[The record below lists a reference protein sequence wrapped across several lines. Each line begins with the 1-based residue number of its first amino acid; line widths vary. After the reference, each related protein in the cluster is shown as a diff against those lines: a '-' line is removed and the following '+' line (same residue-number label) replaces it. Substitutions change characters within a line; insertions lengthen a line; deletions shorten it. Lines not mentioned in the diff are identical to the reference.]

1 MSTAIPARPFRF
13 KLRRLLSPLL
23 APLLLLGLPAALS
36 SCASTQ
42 PILAVPTF
50 KVQSVRLTNLT
61 LPGIGRPATAYVTLQ
76 LLVNN
81 PNPLP
86 LQLANIAG
94 TFILDGVNVAGVNL
108 PDVAL
113 PARGEAVQQANLALP
128 LTLDTLG
135 SALKV
140 ARGQAVTYR
149 LDGTFTADLGF
160 LGHPSFGPYTLIQ
173 GLLQQ
178 PAILP

>member
-1 MSTAIPARPFRF
+1 METAIPGRPRVHPRRF
-13 KLRRLLSPLL
+13 LPPLL
-23 APLLLLGLPAALS
+23 APLLLGLVAGLS
-36 SCASTQ
+36 ACATTQ

-50 KVQSVRLTNLT
+50 RVQSVRLTNLT
-61 LPGIGRPATAYVTLQ
+61 LPGFDHPGTAYVSLQ

-86 LQLANIAG
+86 LRLANIAG
-94 TFILDGVNVAGVNL
+94 TFILDGKGLADVNL
-108 PDVAL
+108 PDVDL
-113 PARGEAVQQANLALP
+113 PARGEALQQADLALP

-140 ARGQAVTYR
+140 ARGQQVSYR

-160 LGHPSFGPYTLIQ
+160 LGRPSFGPYTLVQ
-173 GLLQQ
+173 GLFQQ